1 MLTVTYGDDGDIRE
15 ANLGLPYLTDLSY
28 YYTVDWMGQDLY
40 DAYTAYLQKTNQ
52 YQSQYTNNSQE
63 MLNIAGY
70 IDFEENRLSLGYSI
84 ALSVNE
90 ATVGTYYVRG
100 GTAPNYYYT
109 EVSLPSEYNVN
120 TTYYSINT
128 ANLDE
133 DKVSNLYMVLKKYFT
148 QEDDWQTELDKLSDE
163 FQFMNTYTISYLS
176 SELAQADL
184 EGNGADI
191 AINNFLDEMWE
202 EIGRTPLQSLYYEPY
217 KKRQIVNI
225 EAGWSQKS
233 NANYGYYYPVVLML
247 NSINAAITKRSTA
260 IADYENQYNAL
271 QQMNATISD
280 DLLIAN
286 NFTAGQAARLSAFLR
301 EDELQLDDIVETSQD
316 TIVDSFKIK
325 QDAMESGKIE
335 LSKLSQPQLQFSM
348 SMANIYAL
356 PEFEPIVNQFQLGNV
371 IKIGLR
377 KDYIKQS
384 RLLQV
389 DINFD
394 DFSDFKVEFG
404 ELTSLRTQSDIHAD
418 LLSKTISAGKTVANQ
433 ASYWTKGSDKANSTD
448 LKIQQGLLD
457 AIEALKSGDGT
468 QSVSLDKYGL
478 HLEKI
483 DPVTNEKDPKQ
494 CWLVNNQMVFT
505 DDSFKSS
512 KSVLGE
518 FTVDGQTF
526 YGICCEKSINGFIEE
541 VELC

>member
-1 MLTVTYGDDGDIRE
+1 M
-15 ANLGLPYLTDLSY
+15 
-28 YYTVDWMGQDLY
+28 
-40 DAYTAYLQKTNQ
+40 
-52 YQSQYTNNSQE
+52 
-63 MLNIAGY
+63 
-70 IDFEENRLSLGYSI
+70 
-84 ALSVNE
+84 
-90 ATVGTYYVRG
+90 
-100 GTAPNYYYT
+100 
-109 EVSLPSEYNVN
+109 
-120 TTYYSINT
+120 
-128 ANLDE
+128 
-133 DKVSNLYMVLKKYFT
+133 
-148 QEDDWQTELDKLSDE
+148 
-163 FQFMNTYTISYLS
+163 
-176 SELAQADL
+176 
-184 EGNGADI
+184 
-191 AINNFLDEMWE
+191 
-202 EIGRTPLQSLYYEPY
+202 
-217 KKRQIVNI
+217 
-225 EAGWSQKS
+225 
-233 NANYGYYYPVVLML
+233 
-247 NSINAAITKRSTA
+247 
-260 IADYENQYNAL
+260 
-271 QQMNATISD
+271 
-280 DLLIAN
+280 
-286 NFTAGQAARLSAFLR
+286 
-301 EDELQLDDIVETSQD
+301 
-316 TIVDSFKIK
+316 
-325 QDAMESGKIE
+325 
-335 LSKLSQPQLQFSM
+335 
-348 SMANIYAL
+348 
-356 PEFEPIVNQFQLGNV
+356 NQFQLGNV

-483 DPVTNEKDPKQ
+483 DPVTSEKDPKQ